1 MSVSQP
7 KPKVSFRGHRDL
19 TPFANKMTLHYL
31 IKSNDFSQNLLR
43 VCAAV
48 EVKGDLIKLPYPDLF
63 LGFAKKKDCFFF
75 LYDRT
80 HFYYSAT
87 AYGASNIYDTSN
99 LTNDT
104 GMC

>member
-19 TPFANKMTLHYL
+19 TPCANKMTLHYL

-48 EVKGDLIKLPYPDLF
+48 EVKGDLIKLPCPDLF
-63 LGFAKKKDCFFF
+63 LGFAKKKIVFFF
-75 LYDRT
+75 LYMTEHTFITVQQHMEPVIFTT
-80 HFYYSAT
+80 HL
-87 AYGASNIYDTSN
+87 I
-99 LTNDT
+99 
-104 GMC
+104 